1 MILTIVNNSNMGELF
16 KISQSTSCHKSIE
29 KELIRYTNF
38 QRHIYVILDQL
49 KWKTKDNSQMLTI

>member
-1 MILTIVNNSNMGELF
+1 MGELF

-29 KELIRYTNF
+29 KELIRDTNF